1 MLLTFNTWLRKCT
14 FIRWAMGYTKV
25 RRKAARTLTSKRLL
39 NEACGWERI
48 ISSMPPKCYMD
59 YGGGR
64 RSSGDV
70 GLP

>member
-1 MLLTFNTWLRKCT
+1 
-14 FIRWAMGYTKV
+14 MGYTKV